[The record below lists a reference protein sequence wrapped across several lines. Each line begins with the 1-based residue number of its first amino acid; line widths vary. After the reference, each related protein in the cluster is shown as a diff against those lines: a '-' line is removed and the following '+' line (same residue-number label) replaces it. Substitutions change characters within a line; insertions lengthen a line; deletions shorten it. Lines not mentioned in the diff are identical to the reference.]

1 MKTLSLEPVA
11 NQALSVTIDSRRY
24 EIAVRYA
31 GGIMAVDISRDGT
44 PLVTGERAV
53 AGTPLFPYGYLEGQS
68 GSFTFITP
76 DDELPDYTRFGV
88 DHFLIYASNAE
99 LEAIRAG
106 A

>member
-1 MKTLSLEPVA
+1 MQTIALEQAA
-11 NQALSVTIDSRRY
+11 NQALSLTIDSHRY
-24 EIAVRYA
+24 EIAVRFA

-44 PLVTGERAV
+44 ALVTGERAV
-53 AGTPLFPYGYLEGQS
+53 AGTPLFPYLYLEDQS

-76 DDELPDYTRFGV
+76 DDELPDYTRFGI

-99 LEAIRAG
+99 LEAVRAG